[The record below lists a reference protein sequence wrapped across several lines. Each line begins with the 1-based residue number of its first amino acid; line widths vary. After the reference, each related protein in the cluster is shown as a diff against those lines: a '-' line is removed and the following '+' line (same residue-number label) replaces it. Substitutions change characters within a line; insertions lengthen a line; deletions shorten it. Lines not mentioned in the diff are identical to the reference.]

1 MIELKIDRDRITEL
15 APLRLETVLFGDT
28 GPVSIVAPRE
38 EAFRKIAEEAQADL
52 RQRTDAEAPLLDEEE
67 FAGANGLPGNVIA
80 VGHGAFGVS
89 GTRST
94 RAASCSRTC
103 VPSIS
108 SAPTLIMPSCAC
120 PSTYARRPAIST

>member
-80 VGHGAFGVS
+80 VGHGANLNSDASLPPGS
-89 GTRST
+89 ATR
-94 RAASCSRTC
+94 RKIGRVGC
-103 VPSIS
+103 
-108 SAPTLIMPSCAC
+108 
-120 PSTYARRPAIST
+120 